1 MCEPA
6 TLLTMAKIGSAVVSF
21 AAQSQQ
27 AKATNKRNAAARLQ
41 ITQARDD
48 KNRQQI
54 LSETQQKEQQLQ
66 KKMDSNIQA
75 MELTSKANLS
85 AGEAGVAG
93 RVVDAIM
100 TKYERDRLTTNTNIS
115 ADIDNLALQGTF
127 DRKGIQSE
135 AISQINQYQPVQG
148 PSVLGLAAQVGMAY
162 AGHQLM
168 ADAETPEALAAAA
181 SVG

>member
-21 AAQSQQ
+21 AAQQQQ
-27 AKATNKRNAAARLQ
+27 ADATNARNATARLQ

-48 KNRQQI
+48 KVRQQA
-54 LSETQQKEQQLQ
+54 LQESQQKEQQLQ
-66 KKMDSNIQA
+66 KKIDSNIQA
-75 MELTSKANLS
+75 MELTSRASVS

-100 TKYERDRLTTNTNIS
+100 TKYERDRLTTNTNIN
-115 ADIDNLALQGTF
+115 ADIENLALQGTF
-127 DRKGIQSE
+127 DRKGIESE

-148 PSVLGLAAQVGMAY
+148 PSVLGLVADIGMSY
-162 AGHQLM
+162 AEGEYMKSQK
-168 ADAETPEALAAAA
+168 T
-181 SVG
+181 